1 MRSRFIA
8 AGVAV
13 SAALALVPAAGAQ
26 DVVDDVDTVVSDPTD
41 DPTDE
46 PTEPVDPTDEPSEPS
61 EPVDP
66 TDEPT
71 EPSDP
76 SDEPTEPTE
85 PDAPRIAVEV
95 RVEANGA
102 MQVVDIASI
111 AGVSDRLPVGTPVQ
125 WKFDGNRPDEGRA
138 LTADG
143 RLYVAPPTEGTAQI
157 PVLAV
162 DTATG
167 QVVLGVDV
175 TVNADAPD
183 KSNNPDATRQPT
195 TAKDIAIIA
204 GSVLGVLGLLAA
216 MVQFLVPGGWGQV
229 IQFYA

>member
-46 PTEPVDPTDEPSEPS
+46 PTEPVDPTDEP
-61 EPVDP
+61 
-66 TDEPT
+66 T

-85 PDAPRIAVEV
+85 PVAPRIAVEV

-143 RLYVAPPTEGTAQI
+143 RLYVHRRPRAPPRFPCSPWTPRLGRSC
-157 PVLAV
+157 LA
-162 DTATG
+162 
-167 QVVLGVDV
+167 L
-175 TVNADAPD
+175 
-183 KSNNPDATRQPT
+183 
-195 TAKDIAIIA
+195 
-204 GSVLGVLGLLAA
+204 
-216 MVQFLVPGGWGQV
+216 M
-229 IQFYA
+229 

>member
-8 AGVAV
+8 AGVAAA
-13 SAALALVPAAGAQ
+13 AALALVPAAGAQ
-26 DVVDDVDTVVSDPTD
+26 DGTAADDTAVIDPVTDPADDTA

-46 PTEPVDPTDEPSEPS
+46 PTDEPA
-61 EPVDP
+61 
-66 TDEPT
+66 EPT
-71 EPSDP
+71 
-76 SDEPTEPTE
+76 
-85 PDAPRIAVEV
+85 APRVAVSAV
-95 RVEANGA
+95 VEANGS
-102 MQVVDIASI
+102 MQAVDVAAIDAV
-111 AGVSDRLPVGTPVQ
+111 ADRLPAGTPVQ
-125 WKFDGNRPDEGRA
+125 WKYDGERPEAARA

-143 RLYVAPPTEGTAQI
+143 RLYVAPPAEGTAQI

-167 QVVLGVDV
+167 RTVLAVDV
-175 TVNADAPD
+175 TIDAKAPG

-195 TAKDIAIIA
+195 TAKDVAIIV

-229 IQFYA
+229 IQFYT

>member
-41 DPTDE
+41 EPSDPSEPDDPTDE
-46 PTEPVDPTDEPSEPS
+46 SS
-61 EPVDP
+61 
-66 TDEPT
+66 EPT
-71 EPSDP
+71 EPAEPSGP
-76 SDEPTEPTE
+76 SDEPTEPAE
-85 PDAPRIAVEV
+85 PVAPRIAVEV

-175 TVNADAPD
+175 TVNANAPD
-183 KSNNPDATRQPT
+183 KSNNPDATRQPA
-195 TAKDIAIIA
+195 TAKDIAIIV